1 MERRRQLVVASN
13 LSKSFGRVRA
23 ISGIDFSV
31 EAGEVFGL
39 LGPNG
44 AGKTTTLRI
53 LATLL
58 RADGGSARVA
68 GQDVAGQPER
78 VRRSIGVVNG
88 GMGLYDRLTGREI
101 LHYFGGLHGMPRGA
115 VEARIE
121 ELDAT
126 LGLADALGR
135 QTGGFSTGMRQ
146 KLVIARAVLHDPP
159 VIFFDEAT
167 NGLDVMARRSV
178 LDLVRRF
185 ARDGKAVVYSTHVMA
200 EAEELCDRLAV
211 VHRGEQVALDTVA
224 GLLRATGTDSLEQ
237 AFFTRLATGRNGGP
251 A

>member
-1 MERRRQLVVASN
+1 MSRD
-13 LSKSFGRVRA
+13 A
-23 ISGIDFSV
+23 I
-31 EAGEVFGL
+31 
-39 LGPNG
+39 
-44 AGKTTTLRI
+44 
-53 LATLL
+53 
-58 RADGGSARVA
+58 
-68 GQDVAGQPER
+68 
-78 VRRSIGVVNG
+78 
-88 GMGLYDRLTGREI
+88 
-101 LHYFGGLHGMPRGA
+101 
-115 VEARIE
+115 EARIE
-121 ELDAT
+121 DLDAT
-126 LGLADALGR
+126 LGLAEALSR

-224 GLLRATGTDSLEQ
+224 GLLQATGTDSLEQ
-237 AFFTRLATGRNGGP
+237 AFFSRLAGAGRNGGP